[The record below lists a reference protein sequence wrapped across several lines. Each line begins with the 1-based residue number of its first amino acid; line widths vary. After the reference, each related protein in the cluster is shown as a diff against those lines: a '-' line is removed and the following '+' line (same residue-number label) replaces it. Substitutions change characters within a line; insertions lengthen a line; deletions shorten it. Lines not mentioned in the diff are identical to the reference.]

1 MDRIEIRDPVHG
13 YVILNE
19 LERKVIDSPVFQRL
33 RRIRQLAGAYLA
45 YPGAQHTRFEHSIG
59 CLYLAGLTTSS
70 LSNKV
75 NLTSEDIQEVRIASL
90 LHDIGHGPFS
100 HLFDEILVEKA
111 MIRHEDLTERIIGET
126 DIRDILNSYGIN
138 HKEISRLALGQ
149 SKKKPKFMN
158 DIVAGILSVDSMDY
172 LLRDSYFTGVEYG
185 KVDVQRLINSFEVV
199 NESLALDQASLYAF
213 EALMIARYEMF
224 KAVYFHR
231 TVRAGGIML
240 LRAMS
245 LSDETLG
252 FTDLRSIQKYLTLG
266 DDVALQMMVD
276 LSPKGNEQLKT
287 AKKLAKDYQERNLLK
302 CVYERLVHRNDK
314 IFSKIFSQIGVRKEI
329 TLRIASSARVN
340 PDDVYVDVPTA
351 PSVPL
356 TSERKTMT
364 SLTLVSKSA
373 QGNRNDVVRLEN
385 MPLIGSIVGFMD
397 IIRVYTTRRHRLPV
411 ERAANEFFGN
421 EQSKKTVLK

>member
-1 MDRIEIRDPVHG
+1 M
-13 YVILNE
+13 
-19 LERKVIDSPVFQRL
+19 IDSPVFQRL

-75 NLTSEDIQEVRIASL
+75 NLTSEDIQEVRLASL

-100 HLFDEILVEKA
+100 HLFDEILFEKA

-252 FTDLRSIQKYLTLG
+252 FTDLRSIQRYLTLG

-287 AKKLAKDYQERNLLK
+287 AKKLAKDYQDRNLLK

-364 SLTLVSKSA
+364 SLTLVSKRE

-397 IIRVYTTRRHRLPV
+397 IIRVYTSRRHRLPV

>member
-75 NLTSEDIQEVRIASL
+75 NLTSEDIQEVRLASL

-100 HLFDEILVEKA
+100 HLFDEILFEKA

-252 FTDLRSIQKYLTLG
+252 FTDLRSIQRYLTLG

-276 LSPKGNEQLKT
+276 LSPKGNERLKT

-356 TSERKTMT
+356 TSDRKTMT
-364 SLTLVSKSA
+364 SLTLVSKRE

>member
-1 MDRIEIRDPVHG
+1 MGRTEIRDPVHG
-13 YVILNE
+13 YVIVNE
-19 LERKVIDSPVFQRL
+19 VERKVIDSPVFQRL
-33 RRIRQLAGAYLA
+33 RRIRQLAGAHLA

-59 CLYLAGLTTSS
+59 CLYLAGLATTS

-75 NLTSEDIQEVRIASL
+75 ELSDEDIQEVRLASL

-126 DIRDILNSYGIN
+126 DIRDILNSHGIDYR
-138 HKEISRLALGQ
+138 ELSMLALGL

-199 NESLALDQASLYAF
+199 NQSLALDQASLYAF

-240 LRAMS
+240 LKAMV

-252 FTDLRSIQKYLTLG
+252 FTNLRNIRRYLSLG

-287 AKKLAKDYQERNLLK
+287 AKKLAKDYRDRNLLK

-314 IFSKIFSQIGVRKEI
+314 IFSKIFSQLGVRKEI
-329 TLRIASSARVN
+329 TLRIASSARVD
-340 PDDVYVDVPTA
+340 PDDVYIDVPTA

-364 SLTLVSKSA
+364 SLTLVSKRE
-373 QGNRNDVVRLEN
+373 QGNRYDVVRLEN

-397 IIRVYTTRRHRLPV
+397 MIRVYTHGRHRLAV

-421 EQSKKTVLK
+421 EQIKKTVSK

>member
-1 MDRIEIRDPVHG
+1 M
-13 YVILNE
+13 
-19 LERKVIDSPVFQRL
+19 IDSPVFQRL

-75 NLTSEDIQEVRIASL
+75 NLTSEDIQEVRLASL

-100 HLFDEILVEKA
+100 HLFDEILFEKA

-252 FTDLRSIQKYLTLG
+252 FTDLRSIQRYLTLG

-287 AKKLAKDYQERNLLK
+287 AKKLAKDYQDRNLLK

-364 SLTLVSKSA
+364 SLTLVSKRE